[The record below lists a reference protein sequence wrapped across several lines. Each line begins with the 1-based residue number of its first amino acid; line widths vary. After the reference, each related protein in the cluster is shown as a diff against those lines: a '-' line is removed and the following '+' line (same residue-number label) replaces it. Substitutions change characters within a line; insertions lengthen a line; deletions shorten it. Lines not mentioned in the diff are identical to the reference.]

1 MSNQTQAFALSKR
14 KQSMANNKA
23 KQFGFSLIE
32 IMVVLFIIGM
42 MAAFVAPQIFENQGT
57 AQIKKAAVDI
67 QTLEGQLEMYK
78 LRTNRFPTTEQG
90 LEALVT
96 MPTIDPIPR
105 NYPNEGFIK
114 RLPLDPWGNPYQLLS
129 PGEIDSIDIYSFGP
143 DMEEGTDDDIGTW
156 NINEYLQ

>member
-1 MSNQTQAFALSKR
+1 MCNQTHAFALSKR
-14 KQSMANNKA
+14 KQAMSNNRT

>member
-1 MSNQTQAFALSKR
+1 MINYTRNQKDSNVSNRKKQA
-14 KQSMANNKA
+14 
-23 KQFGFSLIE
+23 GFSLIE

-42 MAAFVAPQIFENQGT
+42 MAAFVAPQIFENQGV

-90 LEALVT
+90 LEALVSA
-96 MPTIDPIPR
+96 PSIEPIPR
-105 NYPNEGFIK
+105 NYPVEGFIK

-129 PGEIDSIDIYSFGP
+129 PGEIDVVDIYSFGP

-156 NINEYLQ
+156 NINDYLQ

>member
-1 MSNQTQAFALSKR
+1 MSNQTHAFALNER
-14 KQSMANNKA
+14 KQAMGNNRT

>member
-1 MSNQTQAFALSKR
+1 MSNQTSFIALNER
-14 KQSMANNKA
+14 KQTILKNKN
-23 KQFGFSLIE
+23 KQSGFTLIE

-42 MAAFVAPQIFENQGT
+42 MEEFVAPQIFENKGT

-67 QTLEGQLEMYK
+67 QTLEGQLEMFK

-96 MPTIDPIPR
+96 MPTIEPIPR
-105 NYPNEGFIK
+105 NYPEQGFIK

-129 PGEIDSIDIYSFGP
+129 PGEIDTVDIYSFGP
-143 DMEEGTDDDIGTW
+143 DMEEGTEDDIGTW
-156 NINEYLQ
+156 NINDYLQ